1 MQAGALHLKY
11 RPNKLVDF
19 KGEINEGIVES
30 LQQQL
35 QKNWEQ
41 IPRSFLF
48 IGPSGCGKTS
58 LARIVASELGCSQRD
73 FHELNAANTRGIDTI
88 REISS
93 NCKMAPFE
101 GKLRAYLIDETAA
114 VTKDGQVALLKL
126 LEDTPAHVFLFLCT
140 TDPQNLLETIK
151 NRCSVYQVGLWEIN
165 ELYRHLKEI
174 VNIEGGKCS
183 SKVIKR
189 VAEEAGGSPRK
200 ALTMLDQVIL
210 MEDDQK
216 ALSLIK
222 DHQDDDTQVIE
233 ICRLIIAKKSNDKWD
248 KMRSLVKNYT
258 GEPESVRKAILGY
271 LRTTILNQASQN
283 DFANRAVYLYGL
295 MLDKTW
301 MYDGKDV
308 MINALYEACNY

>member
-48 IGPSGCGKTS
+48 IGPSGCGKTT

-73 FHELNAANTRGIDTI
+73 FNELNAANTRGIDTI

-93 NCKMAPFE
+93 NCKMAPLE
-101 GKLRAYLIDETAA
+101 GKMRTYLIDECHAQ
-114 VTKDGQVALLKL
+114 TKDAQNALLKL
-126 LEDTPAHVFLFLCT
+126 LEDTPEHVFIFLCT

-151 NRCSVYQVGLWEIN
+151 NRCSIYQVGLWENN
-165 ELYRHLKEI
+165 EIYRHLKEI
-174 VNIEGGKCS
+174 AQIENGQCS
-183 SKVIKR
+183 SKIIKR
-189 VAEEAGGSPRK
+189 IAEEACGSPRK
-200 ALTMLDQVIL
+200 ALTMLDQVL
-210 MEDDQK
+210 FMEDEK

-222 DHQDDDTQVIE
+222 NHQDEDTQVIE
-233 ICRLIIAKKSNDKWD
+233 ICRLVIAKKNNDKWN
-248 KMRSLVKNYT
+248 KMRELIKNYT
-258 GEPESVRKAILGY
+258 GEPESARKAILGY
-271 LRTTILNQASQN
+271 LRTTILNQSSQN
-283 DFANRAVYLYGL
+283 DFANRVAYLYGL
-295 MLDKTW
+295 FLDKTW
-301 MYDGKDV
+301 MYDGKDT